1 MLKDLVKEAKTP
13 FSFKKEKKSMV
24 AHMGNTITWWY
35 LHHHICKEHEE
46 KEDEEEGRKER
57 SMWRKGGREE
67 GGEEGK
73 TNAQWK
79 ALGNSVEIRIHLPYT
94 PSLCT
99 AISIHILGV
108 QKASV
113 KWIHQGFDYKL
124 PPPTKE
130 IF

>member
-1 MLKDLVKEAKTP
+1 MRK
-13 FSFKKEKKSMV
+13 
-24 AHMGNTITWWY
+24 
-35 LHHHICKEHEE
+35 
-46 KEDEEEGRKER
+46 EGRRGACEGR
-57 SMWRKGGREE
+57 EGGREE
-67 GGEEGK
+67 GDEEGK